1 MTAPTNTQRRDW
13 AWQALELFSEVAKG
27 EGPEEP
33 STMIDLLTDLMH
45 LCDEPL
51 TPDFEHA
58 LKAARHHHREEMT

>member
-1 MTAPTNTQRRDW
+1 MATSW

-33 STMIDLLTDLMH
+33 STNRPRHLRGVSEVSRSMIDLLTDLMH

-51 TPDFEHA
+51 TPDFEHF
-58 LKAARHHHREEMT
+58 LM